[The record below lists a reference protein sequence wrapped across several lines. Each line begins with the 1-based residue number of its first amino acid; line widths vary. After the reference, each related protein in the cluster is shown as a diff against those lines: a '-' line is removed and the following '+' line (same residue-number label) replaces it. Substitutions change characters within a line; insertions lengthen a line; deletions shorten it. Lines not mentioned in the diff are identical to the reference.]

1 MQILRSFFLLL
12 AVVVIASANT
22 LFYTVTGSLTNGAQ
36 TPTPFQLTFT
46 LLESPVPSHSQTG
59 AFEVIATDAIYSP
72 GGTSIPLS
80 SATIDFWDVSN
91 GGLFDIS
98 FSGGYLA
105 FSGSQIFQGSTSNPL
120 LLKGSFPAAFASY
133 QTGDLWNPIRSGQV
147 VVSNA
152 GTPEPVTPLLVGFGV
167 AGLLVL
173 KRKFGA

>member
-1 MQILRSFFLLL
+1 MRIWKSVVLLL
-12 AVVVIASANT
+12 AVAGIASANT

-46 LLESPVPSHSQTG
+46 LLENPVPSNHHTG
-59 AFEVIATDAIYSP
+59 SFEVVTTDAIYSP
-72 GGTSIPLS
+72 GGAIIPLS

-91 GGLFDIS
+91 GGLFDII
-98 FSGGYLA
+98 FSGGHLA

-120 LLKGSFPAAFASY
+120 LLKGTFPATFASY
-133 QTGDLWNPIRSGQV
+133 QTGTVWNPIRSGQV

-152 GTPEPVTPLLVGFGV
+152 GTPEPVTPLLIGFGV

-173 KRKFGA
+173 RRKLGA